1 MLDKQTEDAMVD
13 SEGQQEI
20 LAVRMGAL
28 GDILH
33 SLPAA
38 LQLRH
43 TLRKVRLHWL
53 AESAYVPFL
62 SAVRGVDRVWSV
74 NTRVWRRHPHRTVE
88 LVNLLRQLRKQ
99 RFTLALDFQGLLK
112 SALLSR
118 LSGARRVLGYRPERF
133 KEKGIGWFYHE
144 SHPGESDLS
153 RHVIEKNLELASRV
167 TPLASV
173 DGRLSLEIPDRD
185 RNHVDHHLEKLDRD
199 PILIHPGAGW
209 VTKIWPPSH
218 YAGLATWLER
228 ERLCP
233 VFVYGPGEEPI
244 LKEVA
249 SHLAPQPLTT
259 FPTTILQLAYLC
271 QRSRLLVGGDSGPL
285 HLAVALGT
293 PTVAILGP
301 TCPTRNGPFSP
312 HDRVVKRDLPCSNS
326 YRRTC
331 DRFICMDIPVEQVV
345 SAVGQRLELDTRLTV
360 LPGS

>member
-1 MLDKQTEDAMVD
+1 MLGDNEDTMVD
-13 SEGQQEI
+13 SERQQEI

-38 LQLRH
+38 LQLRR
-43 TLRKVRLHWL
+43 TLGRVRLHWL

-62 SAVRGVDRVWSV
+62 SAVRGVDRVWSI
-74 NTRVWRRHPHRTVE
+74 NTRVWRPHPHRIVE
-88 LVNLLRQLRKQ
+88 LVDLLRSLRRQ

-153 RHVIEKNLELASRV
+153 RHVIEKNLELAARV
-167 TPLASV
+167 TPLAPV
-173 DGRLSLEIPDRD
+173 DGRLTLEISDRD
-185 RNHVDHHLEKLDRD
+185 RDHVDHHLEELDQA
-199 PILIHPGAGW
+199 PVLIHPAAGW
-209 VTKIWPPSH
+209 VTKIWPASH
-218 YAGLATWLER
+218 YARLASWLRGRGLDPL
-228 ERLCP
+228 
-233 VFVYGPGEEPI
+233 FVYGPGEEPI
-244 LKEVA
+244 LKKVA
-249 SHLAPQPLTT
+249 AHLAPQPLVT

-271 QRSRLLVGGDSGPL
+271 QRSRLLIGGDSGPL

-301 TCPTRNGPFSP
+301 TCPTRNGPFNP
-312 HDRVVKRDLPCSNS
+312 RDRVVKRDLPCSNS
-326 YRRTC
+326 YKRTC
-331 DRFICMDIPVEQVV
+331 DRFICMDIPVAKVV
-345 SAVGQRLELDTRLTV
+345 STVRQRLELETPLTV